1 MTKALEKQLKELKKV
16 AICYSGGIDSSFLLK
31 FANEKLG
38 KENVLAIIANGE
50 MIAERDY
57 IEAIQFLEENNFKYI
72 EIQFNPL
79 KISQF
84 KNNEKMRCYECKKAL
99 MSKAIDVAKQNGFK
113 NVLDGSNLDDTKQY
127 RPGIKAKKELGI
139 ISPLEEVGFTK
150 CDIQRSAKELEIKA
164 WDKPAN
170 ACLATRFPYG
180 VKLSKED
187 LKKVEKA
194 EEIIKK
200 LGIKNTRV
208 RIHGDIAR
216 IEVEEKDFEV
226 ILKNKNKVEQIKKLG
241 FKYITLDLMGIKSG
255 SFD

>member
-1 MTKALEKQLKELKKV
+1 
-16 AICYSGGIDSSFLLK
+16 
-31 FANEKLG
+31 
-38 KENVLAIIANGE
+38 
-50 MIAERDY
+50 
-57 IEAIQFLEENNFKYI
+57 
-72 EIQFNPL
+72 
-79 KISQF
+79 
-84 KNNEKMRCYECKKAL
+84 MRCYECKKAL